1 MSFHVAKNGKA
12 EPEGWYYYTGCYTIN
27 GVTRRVGVGA
37 HPSPTDATNAL
48 VRKLADLGISTE
60 GGSARDV
67 GMSIGRWVEVYL
79 QGRSDLDRKTLAMHT
94 LACNEFVAHVGK
106 STLLKNVGR
115 QHARDWGLVLRKKT
129 SGGKHLKTET
139 IRSIFS
145 RLRACFQWAI
155 DRDPP
160 LIERNPFAGGV
171 LKDVGL
177 GIRNKRYADWKYVPL
192 AEFDKVVA
200 EVGNEQV
207 AAMMMLARH
216 AGLRSSET
224 LFLRW
229 GDINWKERC
238 LTVRVRNE
246 QGRNTTKQHERM
258 VPISPA
264 LYDFLLQ
271 AYHDVGKKS
280 VGPCHPHPKKPE
292 KHIHKA
298 REAAGV
304 EDWGKP
310 LHTLRKCLG
319 TDWLDIPNLPPE
331 RAAQWFGDTV
341 EVMRLFYYER
351 FPVRSLHIV
360 TKVDSSAM
368 AAVTNQQTNSL
379 SQEFARHGLTES
391 QENNHHNIL
400 TDRENQVQYFH
411 ATSQIQP
418 DRFSLPVGGTDL
430 PVEQFIRP

>member
-1 MSFHVAKNGKA
+1 MSIYVAKNGA
-12 EPEGWYYYTGCYTIN
+12 ARDGGHYYTGCYTLD
-27 GVTRRVGVGA
+27 GVTRRVGVGV
-37 HPSPTDATNAL
+37 HPSPEDATSAL
-48 VRKLADLGISTE
+48 VRKMADFGVRVE
-60 GGSARDV
+60 NGSAKDV
-67 GMSIGRWVEVYL
+67 GVTVGRWIEMYL
-79 QGRSDLDRKTLAMHT
+79 QERSDLSDETLAMHKRD
-94 LACNEFVAHVGK
+94 CNDFAKHVGA
-106 STLLKNVGR
+106 STLLKTIGR
-115 QHARDWGLVLRKKT
+115 QHAREWGLALRKANRR
-129 SGGKHLKTET
+129 GKYLKTET
-139 IRSIFS
+139 IRSVFS
-145 RLRACFQWAI
+145 RLRACFQRAL

-177 GIRNKRYADWKYVPL
+177 AVRNKRYADWKYVPL

-200 EVGNEQV
+200 EVSDGRV

-216 AGLRSSET
+216 AGLRSAET

-246 QGRNTTKQHERM
+246 QGRNTTKQHERI
-258 VPISPA
+258 VPLSPP
-264 LYDFLLQ
+264 LYDFLLR
-271 AYHDVGKKS
+271 AFGDAVGRAA
-280 VGPCHPHPKKPE
+280 GPCHPSPKKPE
-292 KHIHKA
+292 KHIHRA

-319 TDWLDIPNLPPE
+319 TDWLDIANLPSE

-360 TKVDSSAM
+360 TKVDSSVM
-368 AAVTNQQTNSL
+368 ASVTGIAST
-379 SQEFARHGLTES
+379 
-391 QENNHHNIL
+391 
-400 TDRENQVQYFH
+400 
-411 ATSQIQP
+411 QP
-418 DRFSLPVGGTDL
+418 PLASNMRDAERVN
-430 PVEQFIRP
+430 